1 MITYPA
7 RPIDGGPLQHA
18 QPKPGVW
25 YVEPKINDWR
35 AMVHVPTLS
44 MFNRLGE
51 PFTIADKFKTAL
63 DRLRGMPFEW
73 LDVLALERRHSI
85 GRGSLILMDIMCSE
99 SLIPYA
105 DYSTRRRRMETN
117 CAINGIQKH
126 TALNEKIAP
135 NSVLLMPTYKAE
147 GAAQLYAALQR
158 CNTEMEEEFYEGVV
172 MKKANAPY
180 PVQLRNPDFK
190 TAYWVKHRWH
200 F

>member
-35 AMVHVPTLS
+35 AMVHVPSLA

-51 PFTIADKFKTAL
+51 PFTIANKFSVAL
-63 DRLRGMPFEW
+63 ERLRGLPFEW
-73 LDVLALERRHSI
+73 LDVLALERRHGI
-85 GRGSLILMDIMCSE
+85 GRGSLILMDYIQLNKSE
-99 SLIPYA
+99 
-105 DYSTRRRRMETN
+105 DYVDRRRTIELV
-117 CAINGIQKH
+117 CGLSHIEIYK
-126 TALNEKIAP
+126 ALSEKIAS
-135 NSVLLMPTYKAE
+135 NSVLLMPTYQVE
-147 GAAQLYAALQR
+147 GATQLYDILQQ
-158 CNTEMEEEFYEGVV
+158 CNKAMGEEFYEGVV
-172 MKKANAPY
+172 MKKGNAPY
-180 PVQLRNPDFK
+180 PIQHQDPDRK